1 MLFRAMVSAF
11 PRDLPERHQD
21 ERVVFIEAANRNDA
35 RDRLPGLAAVVWR
48 VPVESVEVWNFSAE
62 FELMADP
69 FAEDL
74 SRDQALFLTGWGG
87 GKHIFVDG
95 CGPSGYPLFFLA
107 GELDRVMNAFM
118 ALPRGEGAGGDSS
131 NA

>member
-1 MLFRAMVSAF
+1 MIFRAMVSAF
-11 PRDLPERHQD
+11 PRDLPERQQD
-21 ERVVFIEAANRNDA
+21 ETVVFIEAANRNDA
-35 RDRLPGLAAVVWR
+35 RDRLPELAAAVWR
-48 VPVESVEVWNFSAE
+48 VPVESVEMWNLSGE

-95 CGPSGYPLFFLA
+95 CGPRFC
-107 GELDRVMNAFM
+107 
-118 ALPRGEGAGGDSS
+118 
-131 NA
+131 